1 MTRQAISPFDQK
13 TYCGRVCALIAADPL
28 DDPVR
33 AALAGRHQR
42 FARQV
47 GRAWRY
53 DPEVA
58 PFGTLPADPEPAD
71 WRDAAELIGAGQTLS
86 LVRTASAVPDGWELV
101 RRMDG
106 LQLVAGRSLSQPD
119 PETVRLTT
127 ADVPE
132 MLDLIARTQPG
143 PFGPRTIELGTYLG
157 VRVGGALVAM
167 AGERLSSPGFTE
179 ISAIC
184 TDPDHRGRGLAAR
197 LIGAVAAVIEGR
209 GDRVYLHVRVEN
221 ADAIRVYERTGFVTR
236 RRVSIDILRPRA

>member
-1 MTRQAISPFDQK
+1 MTTQAISPFDQE
-13 TYCGRVCALIAADPL
+13 TYCGSVRVLIAADTL

-42 FARQV
+42 FVRKV

-71 WRDAAELIGAGQTLS
+71 WRDAAQLIGPGQTFS
-86 LVRTASAVPDGWELV
+86 LVRPDSGVPDGWELV
-101 RRMDG
+101 RRMDA
-106 LQLVAGRSLSQPD
+106 LQMVASRPLGRTD
-119 PETVRLTT
+119 PETVRLTA

-132 MLDLIARTQPG
+132 MLELIARTRPG

-157 VRVGGALVAM
+157 IRDAGALVAM

-184 TDPDHRGRGLAAR
+184 TDPDHRGRGLAVR

-209 GDRVYLHVRVEN
+209 GDRVYLHVVEQN
-221 ADAIRVYERTGFVTR
+221 TGAIRVYERAGFVTR
-236 RRVSIDILRPRA
+236 RRASIDILRPRA